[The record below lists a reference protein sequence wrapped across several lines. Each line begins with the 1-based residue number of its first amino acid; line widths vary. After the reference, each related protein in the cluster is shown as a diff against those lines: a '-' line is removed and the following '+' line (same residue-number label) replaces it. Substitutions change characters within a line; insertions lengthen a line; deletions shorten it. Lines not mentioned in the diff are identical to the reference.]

1 MPDINP
7 NPHEYGYVFIPINR
21 ITALF
26 ASENDLREAVKE
38 LFSAGFAP
46 ENLDIFVGEQ
56 GADALDL
63 TGEGHGTVTRRVR
76 NFEAL
81 MVQVAGDSHQRADE
95 ALRAGGAAVAVLLDG
110 KETMKNQVGSLLKR
124 HRATVIRYWGR
135 WTIDHWTRRPLY
147 GISPSGPQGRPQAFN
162 ADLGRSVGRASRTSP
177 PRWRRARSC
186 LNARDANR
194 VPQDPE

>member
-110 KETMKNQVGSLLKR
+110 KETMKNQVGSHPETASGDRHPLL
-124 HRATVIRYWGR
+124 G
-135 WTIDHWTRRPLY
+135 PLDDRIT
-147 GISPSGPQGRPQAFN
+147 GLDVRCM
-162 ADLGRSVGRASRTSP
+162 ASRPAGRKVDRRRSMPTSAEVWVAH
-177 PRWRRARSC
+177 RGHHHGGGGV
-186 LNARDANR
+186 RDPA
-194 VPQDPE
+194 

>member
-26 ASENDLREAVKE
+26 ASKNDLREAVKE
-38 LFSAGFAP
+38 LSSAGFAP

-63 TGEGHGTVTRRVR
+63 TGEGHGTITRRVR

-110 KETMKNQVGSLLKR
+110 KETMKNQVASLLKR

-135 WTIDHWTRRPLY
+135 WTIESLD
-147 GISPSGPQGRPQAFN
+147 
-162 ADLGRSVGRASRTSP
+162 
-177 PRWRRARSC
+177 
-186 LNARDANR
+186 
-194 VPQDPE
+194 

>member
-95 ALRAGGAAVAVLLDG
+95 ALRAGGAAVA
-110 KETMKNQVGSLLKR
+110 
-124 HRATVIRYWGR
+124 
-135 WTIDHWTRRPLY
+135 
-147 GISPSGPQGRPQAFN
+147 
-162 ADLGRSVGRASRTSP
+162 
-177 PRWRRARSC
+177 
-186 LNARDANR
+186 
-194 VPQDPE
+194 